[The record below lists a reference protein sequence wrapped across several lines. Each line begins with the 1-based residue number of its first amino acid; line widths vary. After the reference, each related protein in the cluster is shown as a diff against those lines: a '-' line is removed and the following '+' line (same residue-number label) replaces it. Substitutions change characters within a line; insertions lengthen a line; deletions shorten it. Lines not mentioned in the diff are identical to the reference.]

1 MVFVL
6 VVAALADLRL
16 SSELVGLRVRAALH
30 NDGPAAVDVTVG
42 DQCAGP
48 TPFRLVVDGK
58 PRPFS
63 APARPCPQPRP
74 KVRTLPPGGEYAI
87 LSDALDGRHHTVVA
101 QFDGVAAPP
110 LQVPTDLRVALTL
123 AATATVRAG
132 QPVDVEI
139 VHINRSPEEVTLPLC
154 GEDRLLVDGH
164 EQPLEPPPGRPCTG
178 GERSIRVRGA
188 FVTRGQLRLPA
199 GKHKLRARWRAAQ
212 SEDATVEVTPE

>member
-16 SSELVGLRVRAALH
+16 TSELVGLRVRAALH
-30 NDGPAAVDVTVG
+30 NDGPAAVEVTVG

-48 TPFRLVVDGK
+48 TPFRLLVDGK

-63 APARPCPQPRP
+63 AAARPCKQPRP

-87 LSDALDGRHHTVVA
+87 LSDALDGRRHTVVA
-101 QFDGVAAPP
+101 QFGDVAAPP
-110 LQVPTDLRVALTL
+110 LRVETELRVALTL

-139 VHINRSPEEVTLPLC
+139 VHINRSPEEVSLPLC
-154 GEDRLLVDGH
+154 GEDRLLIDGH
-164 EQPLEPPPGRPCTG
+164 EQPLQAAPGTSCAG
-178 GERSIRVRGA
+178 GERTIRVRGA
-188 FVTRGQLRLPA
+188 FVTRGQVRLAP
-199 GKHKLRARWRAAQ
+199 GKHKLRARWRAVQ
-212 SEDATVEVTPE
+212 SEDAAVEVLP